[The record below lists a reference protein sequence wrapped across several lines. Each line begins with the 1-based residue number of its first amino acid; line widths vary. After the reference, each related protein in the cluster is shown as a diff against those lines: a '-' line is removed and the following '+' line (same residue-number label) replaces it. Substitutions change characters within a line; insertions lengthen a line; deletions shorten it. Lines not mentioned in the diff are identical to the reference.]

1 MIGKRHDRS
10 AHRWATT
17 KIKRTAR
24 SVMTTIKP
32 WRTIAVVPLAGTWCN
47 RFRTNDGKAI
57 NDPAPA
63 ILIQERGGETRTCF
77 STYYRGVLLPAI
89 DIPGYEE
96 SSCIA
101 GTRTNPHRPGKPPWE
116 LLDEPDPVRKAAEEA
131 AAVGN
136 SFVVKNCDNFTT

>member
-1 MIGKRHDRS
+1 MIRDKKR
-10 AHRWATT
+10 RWK
-17 KIKRTAR
+17 KIMDAIR
-24 SVMTTIKP
+24 P
-32 WRTIAVVPLAGTWCN
+32 WRTVNVVPLAGTWCN

-89 DIPGYEE
+89 DMPGYEE

-131 AAVGN
+131 GVLVGS
-136 SFVVKNCDNFTT
+136 SFVAKCDNFTT